1 MILKNKLTFI
11 KLKNSDLQKTL
22 FKGKKKCKPQT
33 RIKYEPIKFDKV
45 LFSKIYKELFKQ

>member
-11 KLKNSDLQKTL
+11 KLKNSDLQKTV
-22 FKGKKKCKPQT
+22 FKGEKKCKPQT

-45 LFSKIYKELFKQ
+45 LFSQKYIKNF